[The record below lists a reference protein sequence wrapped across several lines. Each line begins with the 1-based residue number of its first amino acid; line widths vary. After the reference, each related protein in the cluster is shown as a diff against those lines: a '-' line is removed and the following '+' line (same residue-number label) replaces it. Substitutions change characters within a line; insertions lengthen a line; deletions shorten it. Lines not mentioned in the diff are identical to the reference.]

1 MYPAAVALKSWVIWK
16 YVGRYDMAAIVAK
29 TRIDGKG
36 KAHVL
41 KTHDIALFPFA
52 AEMNQAIVYTR
63 PTKTKR
69 A

>member
-1 MYPAAVALKSWVIWK
+1 MTIITAWQGKTAGGDRFAAGAQLN
-16 YVGRYDMAAIVAK
+16 GE
-29 TRIDGKG
+29 KG

>member
-1 MYPAAVALKSWVIWK
+1 MTIITAWQGKNANH
-16 YVGRYDMAAIVAK
+16 
-29 TRIDGKG
+29 GKG